1 MHQNA
6 NSLVANGTWG
16 GGGREGR
23 KRKRKE
29 GREKTRRKEILIRMG
44 ILIIVLGNLP
54 LFFDALA
61 D

>member
-1 MHQNA
+1 MA
-6 NSLVANGTWG
+6 RGG